1 MRNFLILCASLS
13 ISVTACAQAT
23 STSSPASTDAST
35 ATSTP
40 VITAPNVPSEAPYIV
55 LSANHDEPNGYGFCM
70 DTYGPGQT
78 DLMQTH
84 SCKPAKEGAARDYA
98 GHDTRFAYN
107 PETQQITSYPFEGY
121 CMQALIASDVTVFAL
136 LECNDHPRQKFAF
149 SQEDKTFRLAEDPSR
164 CVTVASETV
173 PAGPWV
179 KRPLQL
185 ETCDD
190 IDASLKQWTVAT
202 E

>member
-1 MRNFLILCASLS
+1 MVSFS
-13 ISVTACAQAT
+13 ACTETTPT
-23 STSSPASTDAST
+23 STIEALD
-35 ATSTP
+35 
-40 VITAPNVPSEAPYIV
+40 VPSDPPFIV

-84 SCKPAKEGAARDYA
+84 SCKPAKAGAARDYE
-98 GHDTRFAYN
+98 GHDTRFEYN
-107 PETQQITSYPFEGY
+107 PETQQIMSYPFEEY

-136 LECNDHPRQKFAF
+136 LACSDHPRQKFTY
-149 SQEDKTFRLAEDPSR
+149 SEDDKTFRPSEDQNR

-185 ETCDD
+185 ETCDEV
-190 IDASLKQWTVAT
+190 DAPLKQWIISK

>member
-1 MRNFLILCASLS
+1 MRKFLALCLALGVSAS
-13 ISVTACAQAT
+13 ACAQ
-23 STSSPASTDAST
+23 STQESKALQ
-35 ATSTP
+35 
-40 VITAPNVPSEAPYIV
+40 VPSDAPYIV

-98 GHDTRFAYN
+98 GHDTRFEYN
-107 PETQQITSYPFEGY
+107 IATQQIMSYPFEGF

-136 LECNDHPRQKFAF
+136 LECSNHPRQKFTYSAADETIRL
-149 SQEDKTFRLAEDPSR
+149 SEDTAR
-164 CVTVASETV
+164 CVTVDAVTV

-179 KRPLQL
+179 KRPLKL
-185 ETCDD
+185 ETCEEV
-190 IDASLKQWTVAT
+190 DASLKQWTIAA

>member
-1 MRNFLILCASLS
+1 MRKFLILCASVS
-13 ISVTACAQAT
+13 ITATACAQEAT
-23 STSSPASTDAST
+23 PPSS

-40 VITAPNVPSEAPYIV
+40 TSAIIAPNVPSDAPYIV
-55 LSANHDEPNGYGFCM
+55 LSANHDEPNGYGFCL
-70 DTYGPGQT
+70 DTYGRGQT

-84 SCKPAKEGAARDYA
+84 TCKPAKEGADRDYS
-98 GHDTRFAYN
+98 GHDTRFEYN
-107 PETQQITSYPFEGY
+107 AETQQVMSYPFKGY

-136 LECNDHPRQKFAF
+136 LKCNNHPRQKFAYKAD
-149 SQEDKTFRLAEDPSR
+149 DKTMRLAEDQNR
-164 CVTVASETV
+164 CVTVTSETV

-185 ETCDD
+185 ETCEEVDT
-190 IDASLKQWTVAT
+190 SLKQWTIAS

>member
-1 MRNFLILCASLS
+1 MRNVLILCASVV
-13 ISVTACAQAT
+13 ISASACAEAT
-23 STSSPASTDAST
+23 SSSSPTT
-35 ATSTP
+35 ATTPASSST
-40 VITAPNVPSEAPYIV
+40 IATPNVPSDAPYIV

-84 SCKPAKEGAARDYA
+84 SCKPAKADAARDYA
-98 GHDTRFAYN
+98 GHDTRFEYN
-107 PETQQITSYPFEGY
+107 PDTQQIMSYPFEGY

-136 LECNDHPRQKFAF
+136 LECSDHPRQKFTY
-149 SQEDKTFRLAEDPSR
+149 SAEDATLSLTEDQSR

-185 ETCDD
+185 ESCDD
-190 IDASLKQWTVAT
+190 IDASLKQWTIAT